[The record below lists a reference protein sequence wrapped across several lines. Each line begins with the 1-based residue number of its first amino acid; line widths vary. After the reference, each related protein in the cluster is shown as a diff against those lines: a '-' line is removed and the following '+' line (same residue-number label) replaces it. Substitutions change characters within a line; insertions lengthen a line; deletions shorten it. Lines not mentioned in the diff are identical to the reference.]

1 MPKGIPL
8 TEEEQARRRR
18 EIFDA
23 AVQLFIEK
31 GFTETSMR
39 EIAAAAGAG
48 KSTLYDYFKNKD
60 EILVSYF
67 EDELQ
72 TITSLAESINHKDL
86 PAEEKLQ
93 QIMRAHLDYLL
104 ANKNI
109 YLILTVEAQRLG
121 IQSQKRI
128 QASRHAYQDLV
139 CRLIEA
145 GIGEGSFRPVDPL
158 LAMRM
163 ITAALTPVVFT
174 TRPTGTPLEMFTAA
188 LDIFLN
194 GIRA

>member
-31 GFTETSMR
+31 GFNETSMR

-145 GIGEGSFRPVDPL
+145 GIHEGSFRPVDPL